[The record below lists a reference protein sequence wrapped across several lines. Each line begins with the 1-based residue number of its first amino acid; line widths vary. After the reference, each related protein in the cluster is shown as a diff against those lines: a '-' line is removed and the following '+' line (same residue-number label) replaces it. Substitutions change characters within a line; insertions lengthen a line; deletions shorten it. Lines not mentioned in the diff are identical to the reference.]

1 MGTLRL
7 IMTGETVLFCLALT
21 FFNQGVNGN
30 PKHYL
35 LETKSKDHQ
44 ENGLHDNPD
53 EKHAEDY
60 WRFNNPFAI
69 RRGSPKSKN
78 KSIRSPPWSASR
90 RSSPLPFGGF
100 SFAGWFPGSANR
112 WSASRGSSFWPPMSR
127 WSALHLRP
135 SSLIKYKEC
144 KTAGGEHCLFPF
156 KYQGIT
162 YLECAQNTGF
172 PPWCSTKTDRY
183 YNHIKGINAY
193 GDCSPGCPG
202 MEESG
207 NKTREEKTET
217 GKSSAG
223 AKKKPL
229 AMNAPDK
236 KTSEEK
242 TKTGESSTEAKREPL
257 ALNSPDNKTLE
268 ENPDMGESA
277 TGAKKKPLA
286 TNERGNKT
294 LEEKTGMEKPSTGAK
309 KKPLATIKLDNKTLG
324 DKTDHNQKTR

>member
-60 WRFNNPFAI
+60 WRFDNPFAI

-78 KSIRSPPWSASR
+78 KSVWSPPWSASR
-90 RSSPLPFGGF
+90 
-100 SFAGWFPGSANR
+100 
-112 WSASRGSSFWPPMSR
+112 WSAQ
-127 WSALHLRP
+127 HLRP
-135 SSLIKYKEC
+135 SSLNKYKEC
-144 KTAGGEHCLFPF
+144 KTAGGERCLFPF
-156 KYQGIT
+156 KFQGIT

-202 MEESG
+202 MEETG

-277 TGAKKKPLA
+277 TGAKKKHLA